1 MSNRKTS
8 FETRVFVRE
17 ATGLV
22 REFGVIEHFMA
33 NLSGVVPLF
42 APAFTAW
49 FIWYAVPGGS
59 VTLASIAAFLFG
71 VFGYLT
77 AFAFICATFPRSGSP
92 YVSQSRILHPSI
104 AWPAE
109 IMLWLSILSF
119 AALIPSAYVIQWGL
133 APGLFVL
140 GRMLGNEALMAVASW
155 TTTPTGIIVIGTIFL
170 LISLIPAIM
179 GVRVLLRTFLAPLF
193 ALGIIGLLV
202 SIGVLLSSNT
212 SQFIESL
219 TIYEPN
225 LRFEELVT
233 IGKELKPDA
242 FVPVTLSIGTFLAA
256 LGMTIGTTNSYW
268 NAWSVGEMRR
278 ANSVV
283 RQVVSMVIPGFILM
297 LSVVIIIELL
307 QGIAGRD
314 PLIALTL
321 IGTLSPERLST
332 PLFGGGVVT
341 ISIPYILAN
350 NPITVILIMI
360 AIIAAAFTF
369 MPINWLIPTRL
380 LFAWSFDRLIPARFA
395 SVNERFHTP
404 VFSLIVVFL
413 IVEAWLILV
422 ATTPYLGLV
431 FTVTWV
437 WSAVSVGLTC
447 LACALLPLRKEFWEQ
462 SPVRKY
468 KILGIPVATIV
479 GLVGF
484 FYQMN
489 GVYQYAAIPELG
501 FGAPQAYLLGASYAV
516 AFALYWIV
524 RAVRARQGIPIDL
537 AFKTLPP
544 E

>member
-1 MSNRKTS
+1 MSNKKS
-8 FETRVFVRE
+8 IETRVFVRE

-33 NLSGVVPLF
+33 NISGVVPLF

-59 VTLASIAAFLFG
+59 PTIASIAAFLFG
-71 VFGYLT
+71 AFGYLT
-77 AFAFICATFPRSGSP
+77 AFAFISATFPRSGSP
-92 YVSQSRILHPSI
+92 YVAQSRILHPSI

-133 APGLFVL
+133 GPGLFVL
-140 GRMLGNEALMAVASW
+140 GKMLGNEALMAAASW
-155 TTTPTGIIVIGTIFL
+155 TTTPEGIIIVGTIFL
-170 LISLIPAIM
+170 LISLIPAIL

-202 SIGVLLSSNT
+202 AIGILASSNT
-212 SQFIESL
+212 AQFVEAL
-219 TIYEPN
+219 TKFEPN
-225 LRFEELVT
+225 LRYDELVS

-242 FVPVTLSIGTFLAA
+242 FVPVSLSLGTFLAA

-268 NAWSVGEMRR
+268 NAWAVGEMRR
-278 ANSVV
+278 ANSVI

-297 LSVVIIIELL
+297 LSVVVVIELL

-321 IGTLSPERLST
+321 IGTLAPEKLST

-350 NPITVILIMI
+350 NPAAVVLLMI

-369 MPINWLIPTRL
+369 MPINWLITTRL
-380 LFAWSFDRLIPARFA
+380 LFAWSFDRLIPAKFA
-395 SVNERFHTP
+395 SVSDRFHTP
-404 VFSLIVVFL
+404 VFSLIVAFL

-447 LACALLPLRKEFWEQ
+447 LSCALLPFRKEFWEQ

-468 KILGIPVATIV
+468 TILGIPIATVV

-489 GVYQYAAIPELG
+489 GVYQYAVIPELG
-501 FGAPQAYLLGASYAV
+501 FGAPQAYLLAASYGV

-524 RAVRARQGIPIDL
+524 RAIRARQGIPIDL